1 MKRSRVILEAVILA
15 FLGALLP
22 LFLTIYGA
30 WSLSLR
36 MEEDRLMD
44 IASQATTRAERSF
57 LDAAA
62 TLKTLGG
69 RRFISCTDAHIGEMR
84 RLVVNSRTVEEI
96 GYIEDGMLK
105 CTSWGPENRLIKELA
120 PDFVVGKDIKAWVDV
135 IPMVTGANPMSVV
148 QVGPYNALVDPA
160 RLVEG
165 LADQDAS
172 VVVTAPNGVISATL
186 NTPDTDFTDKLG
198 RETTKGTVDGNIY
211 AVNSKGGWTAI
222 AISSTNGLFGL
233 FSNEHWFFV
242 AFGTFATIVIIGLV
256 IRMSRKRLS
265 PLGEL
270 SIAVRKREFVVH
282 YQPIIAL
289 SSGVCIGAEALV
301 RWQRPDGSLVRPDL
315 FIPLAEQSG
324 LIRPITD
331 QVIEAIGRDIG
342 PLLKQHRSLH
352 VAINFCA
359 DDFKT
364 GRVLETV
371 GQRLGNSGIANDQ
384 IWLEATERGLMDI
397 DEARKTI
404 AEARMRGYAVAI
416 DDFGTG
422 YSSLQYLQ
430 SLPLDALKID
440 KSFVD
445 AINRQTATSAVIAHI
460 IEMAKSLKLSIIAE
474 GVETR
479 EQAEYLLDHG
489 VEFCQGWFYAKALP
503 AAEFIDYVETSLKR
517 QDSGV
522 VMLSRT
528 KSTNS
533 SEASLSSR
541 P

>member
-1 MKRSRVILEAVILA
+1 LKRSRVILEATILA

-22 LFLTIYGA
+22 LCLTLYGA
-30 WSLSLR
+30 WFFSLKV
-36 MEEDRLMD
+36 EEDRLMA
-44 IASQATTRAERSF
+44 IAEQAATRAERSF
-57 LDAAA
+57 TDAAA

-69 RRFISCTDAHIGEMR
+69 RRYIACTDAHIAEMR
-84 RLVVNSRTVEEI
+84 RLVINARTVEEI
-96 GYIEDGMLK
+96 GYIEDGTLK
-105 CTSWGPENRLIKELA
+105 CTSWGIEGRPIKELS
-120 PDFVVGKDIKAWVDV
+120 PDFMIGQDIKAWVDV
-135 IPMVTGANPMSVV
+135 VPLVTHANPMSVV

-160 RLVEG
+160 RLVEA
-165 LADQDAS
+165 LVDQNAS
-172 VVVTAPNGVISATL
+172 VVITAPNGVVTATL
-186 NTPDTDFTDKLG
+186 NTPDTDFADTLG
-198 RETTKGTVDGNIY
+198 RSTAKGNTEDKIY
-211 AVNSKGGWTAI
+211 AVHSRSGWTAT
-222 AISSTNGLFGL
+222 AVSSTNGVFGL
-233 FSNEHWFFV
+233 FTHEHWLV
-242 AFGTFATIVIIGLV
+242 LAFGAFATLVIIALV
-256 IRMSRKRLS
+256 VRMSRKRLS

-270 SIAVRKREFVVH
+270 AIAVRKREFVVH
-282 YQPIIAL
+282 YQPIIEL
-289 SSGVCIGAEALV
+289 TSGLCVGAEALV
-301 RWQRPDGSLVRPDL
+301 RWQRPDGTLVRPDL

-331 QVIEAIGRDIG
+331 QVIDAIGRDLG
-342 PLLKQHRSLH
+342 GLLSQHRSLH

-371 GQRLGNSGIANDQ
+371 GQRLGGQGIANDQ

-404 AEARMRGYAVAI
+404 AEARTRGYAVAI

-460 IEMAKSLKLSIIAE
+460 IDMAKSLNLSIIAE

-479 EQAEYLLDHG
+479 EQSEYLLDHG
-489 VEFCQGWFYAKALP
+489 VEFCQGWFYAKP
-503 AAEFIDYVETSLKR
+503 MAAVDFLTYVETSLKR
-517 QDSGV
+517 HDSGV
-522 VMLSRT
+522 VMLSRA
-528 KSTNS
+528 K
-533 SEASLSSR
+533 A
-541 P
+541 

>member
-1 MKRSRVILEAVILA
+1 MKRSRVILEATILA

-22 LFLTIYGA
+22 LCLTIYAA
-30 WSLSLR
+30 WSFSLR
-36 MEEDRLMD
+36 VEEDRLMN
-44 IASQATTRAERSF
+44 IAAQAATRAERSF
-57 LDAAA
+57 TDAAT

-84 RLVVNSRTVEEI
+84 RLVINSRTVEEI
-96 GYIEDGMLK
+96 GYIEDGTLK
-105 CTSWGPENRLIKELA
+105 CTSWGVESRLVKELT
-120 PDFVVGKDIKAWVDV
+120 PDFTIGADIKAWVDV
-135 IPMVTGANPMSVV
+135 VPLVTGANPMSVI
-148 QVGPYNALVDPA
+148 QVGPYNALVDPG
-160 RLVEG
+160 RLVEA
-165 LADQDAS
+165 LADQSAA
-172 VVVTAPNGVISATL
+172 VVITAPNGVVTATL
-186 NTPDTDFTDKLG
+186 NAPDTDFTDKLG
-198 RETTKGTVDGNIY
+198 RETAKGTVGDTIY
-211 AVNSKGGWTAI
+211 AVHSKRGWTA
-222 AISSTNGLFGL
+222 AAVSPTNGLFGL
-233 FSNEHWFFV
+233 FTREHWLFLV
-242 AFGTFATIVIIGLV
+242 FGSFATLVIIALV

-270 SIAVRKREFVVH
+270 AIAVRKREFVVH
-282 YQPIIAL
+282 YQPIIEL
-289 SSGVCIGAEALV
+289 SSGLCVGAEALV
-301 RWQRPDGSLVRPDL
+301 RWQRPDGTVVRPDL

-331 QVIEAIGRDIG
+331 QVIDAIGRDLG
-342 PLLKQHRSLH
+342 KLFRQHRSLH
-352 VAINFCA
+352 VAINFAA

-371 GQRLGNSGIANDQ
+371 GQRLGSRGFANDQ

-404 AEARMRGYAVAI
+404 AEARTRGYAVAI

-460 IEMAKSLKLSIIAE
+460 IEMAKSLNLSIIAE

-489 VEFCQGWFYAKALP
+489 VEFCQGWFYAKAMP
-503 AAEFIDYVETSLKR
+503 AADFIAYVETSLQR
-517 QDSGV
+517 HDSGV
-522 VMLSRT
+522 VMLSRA
-528 KSTNS
+528 K
-533 SEASLSSR
+533 A
-541 P
+541 